1 MLGSGAIVDSASTKT
16 PAAATMDAA
25 AADTTTR
32 GGHML
37 GSGGLAPRPGALWGS
52 DWLKAQRR
60 TPSCREGEPLS
71 FNSAVGKEAEQ
82 VQALS
87 HHLPPN

>member
-1 MLGSGAIVDSASTKT
+1 MPKSRRVLLPVVACMCVAACSNNPLARDAAPHRPRFEGGHMLGSGAIVDSASTKT

-37 GSGGLAPRPGALWGS
+37 GSGA
-52 DWLKAQRR
+52 
-60 TPSCREGEPLS
+60 
-71 FNSAVGKEAEQ
+71 
-82 VQALS
+82 
-87 HHLPPN
+87 